1 MRARAFLAVLA
12 VAASAHSQDAQP
24 PDGKKCLTE
33 DQYGKV
39 VEAIKELDGIKKSEM
54 TGEFSE
60 PLVIVHD
67 WDGRVYVNGGDGKP
81 LYLKVKVGTVDRT
94 LAVQLPTSVFY
105 REKPPDPMFRLR
117 IRAQAGVLLP
127 DVWKKSADKASF
139 LDAGIGWDF
148 FHIGPVNL
156 AVHTG
161 VSSAGGLVGVDL
173 TKNWGLAAGYSL
185 VYRDFHSGALVGTF
199 FSFN

>member
-1 MRARAFLAVLA
+1 MRLRAAL
-12 VAASAHSQDAQP
+12 AASIVASSVQAQETP
-24 PDGKKCLTE
+24 VTPQKCLTE

-39 VEAIKELDGIKKSEM
+39 VDALKELDSIKKSEM

-60 PLVIVHD
+60 PIVIVHD
-67 WDGRVYVNGGDGKP
+67 WNGRVYVNGGDGKP
-81 LYLKVKVGTVDRT
+81 LHLKVKVGTIDRT

-117 IRAQAGVLLP
+117 IRAQAGILLP
-127 DVWKKSADKASF
+127 DVWKKGADKTSF
-139 LDAGIGWDF
+139 LDAGVGWDF
-148 FHIGPVNL
+148 FHLGPVNL
-156 AVHTG
+156 AIHTG
-161 VSSAGGLVGVDL
+161 VSSAGAGLGVDL
-173 TKNWGLAAGYSL
+173 TKNWGLTAGYSL